1 MYISD
6 FLLRHPG
13 NDTLS
18 PNEIIPI
25 AFIMK
30 DFSEYIK
37 EISPIST
44 AFIMQ
49 TWSDYGE
56 KRDQV
61 CDSRDIEC
69 EEIEPRD
76 EHFAK
81 NEGCTEIK
89 SINTEVCKVT
99 KIESQNTLEECNIT
113 TRGMRQRTGE
123 KPPAIWPLKGEHRKP
138 EFQTVP
144 NMPTATNPEIS
155 EKVPEIVPEELP
167 RPPDS
172 NHSNPIPVLT
182 NPNPPMTTK
191 PLRQE
196 LPRPLIQYLSDFQN
210 DVDLY
215 EMNLL

>member
-13 NDTLS
+13 NDTSS

-30 DFSEYIK
+30 DLSEYIK

-99 KIESQNTLEECNIT
+99 KIELQNTLEECNIT

-123 KPPAIWPLKGEHRKP
+123 KPLAIWPLKGEYRKP

-144 NMPTATNPEIS
+144 IMSMATNPEI
-155 EKVPEIVPEELP
+155 PEIVPEELP
-167 RPPDS
+167 IHPDS

-182 NPNPPMTTK
+182 NTNPPMTTK

-196 LPRPLIQYLSDFQN
+196 LPRPPDSVLFRLP
-210 DVDLY
+210 
-215 EMNLL
+215 E

>member
-6 FLLRHPG
+6 FSLRHPG
-13 NDTLS
+13 NDTSS
-18 PNEIIPI
+18 PNSIIPI

-49 TWSDYGE
+49 TWSDYDD

-76 EHFAK
+76 EHFDK
-81 NEGCTEIK
+81 NEGCTEVK
-89 SINTEVCKVT
+89 LINTEVCKVT

-123 KPPAIWPLKGEHRKP
+123 KPLAIWPLKGRNRKP

-144 NMPTATNPEIS
+144 NMPMATNPEI
-155 EKVPEIVPEELP
+155 PEIVPENYLDP
-167 RPPDS
+167 QT
-172 NHSNPIPVLT
+172 PIT
-182 NPNPPMTTK
+182 A
-191 PLRQE
+191 
-196 LPRPLIQYLSDFQN
+196 IQYQ
-210 DVDLY
+210 Y
-215 EMNLL
+215 